1 MTSHPSS
8 SSSSEQDVLLK
19 HADRPAWTQTP
30 GYSLGSASASAASAS
45 ASPLQA
51 RSLPIPA
58 GVSGSA
64 VHPQAAVTYPSTH
77 HHVQGHDA
85 EHVEGAHMGHADLN
99 GAVAATS
106 TGTGADTAYTG
117 DDHHDDDEDGVSDA
131 DDGEAS
137 SADSEHSEE
146 EDNDDEDD
154 EDEDGSD
161 EDEDGDDDDDDDE
174 NGDDNAADVAEV
186 PHGEAHHD
194 VAADAAGDA
203 NAGGDARRR
212 YMLRMMG
219 NVNPDLHADEPGNP
233 AVVGADGARVQH
245 DHNADPD
252 HPEHDLPR
260 EERIKPKPFMHHMRA
275 RWRELDGPTRGDRSY
290 DCLTEMCCDKRLCSL
305 RAAQIMMSRA
315 D

>member
-1 MTSHPSS
+1 
-8 SSSSEQDVLLK
+8 
-19 HADRPAWTQTP
+19 
-30 GYSLGSASASAASAS
+30 
-45 ASPLQA
+45 
-51 RSLPIPA
+51 
-58 GVSGSA
+58 
-64 VHPQAAVTYPSTH
+64 
-77 HHVQGHDA
+77 VQGHDA
-85 EHVEGAHMGHADLN
+85 EHVEGAHMGHADLD
-99 GAVAATS
+99 GAVAATT

-117 DDHHDDDEDGVSDA
+117 DDHHDDDDEDGVSDA

-137 SADSEHSEE
+137 SANSEE
-146 EDNDDEDD
+146 EDNEDDDDENDEDD
-154 EDEDGSD
+154 
-161 EDEDGDDDDDDDE
+161 DDDDDDGDNDDDE
-174 NGDDNAADVAEV
+174 NGDDNAANAAEV

-194 VAADAAGDA
+194 IAADADGDA

-245 DHNADPD
+245 DRHHDADPD

-275 RWRELDGPTRGDRSY
+275 RWRELDGPTRGDHSY

-305 RAAQIMMSRA
+305 RAAQVLISCA
-315 D
+315 I